1 MQGVIEVESAVGR
14 GATFR
19 VGVPLP
25 DADGAAG
32 PPGIAGIAGRRVLVL
47 ARSPFEAPFLVRRLA
62 EAGADV
68 ALAETAAEALAMLE
82 RAPIDILL
90 ADCALGEERVREV
103 AARARRAGVG
113 RSVVLLSPFER
124 RDFGPPAAAGFDAYL
139 VKPVRARSLAERLSR
154 DDGPAA
160 GTAPAV
166 RRALAPRGPAPAS
179 RRILLAED
187 NEINALLA
195 IKALQKIGADV
206 DWAKDGEEALRL
218 AHDAVEG
225 RRSAYDL
232 VLMDVR
238 MPVLDGLEVTR
249 RLRAVEAA
257 RGGGARL
264 RVVALSANMLSEDRA
279 AAREAG
285 LDGFLSKPIDLQRL
299 RALVA
304 EESAPLAQAS

>member
-1 MQGVIEVESAVGR
+1 
-14 GATFR
+14 
-19 VGVPLP
+19 
-25 DADGAAG
+25 
-32 PPGIAGIAGRRVLVL
+32 
-47 ARSPFEAPFLVRRLA
+47 
-62 EAGADV
+62 
-68 ALAETAAEALAMLE
+68 
-82 RAPIDILL
+82 
-90 ADCALGEERVREV
+90 
-103 AARARRAGVG
+103 
-113 RSVVLLSPFER
+113 
-124 RDFGPPAAAGFDAYL
+124 
-139 VKPVRARSLAERLSR
+139 
-154 DDGPAA
+154 
-160 GTAPAV
+160 V
-166 RRALAPRGPAPAS
+166 RRALAPRGPTPAA

-218 AHDAVEG
+218 AQDAIEG